1 MRNFSYYEAKKFLD
15 DVSKKGIDIDQ
26 FDLEE
31 FYSQDDIAKLLDVSA
46 STVNNWF
53 NGRSPISKLGERA
66 ISYLILS
73 NAVSAYKKKKTTS
86 VLINTN
92 GNFKIFDTKNEHT
105 YDEIATTSDAQVAR
119 YVQEM
124 KRVLKLLNGYQE
136 LIEYEIEAREENG
149 EYLLEDR
156 NDLVDTISY
165 IKKGIILSEE
175 NDKIKEEFSNILQE
189 HMNNS
194 SNDEYHRDYQNFQ
207 RYCDNRYGK
216 DSEQS
221 LLIMNLLKEIKAN
234 FVLLKKDTKWVTEG
248 DYKNFLAIRPQNNN
262 FCIFLKDKNRKLYS
276 KTFIIKNDRIP
287 YVRFNLENRKQLDD
301 AIRIINESLK
311 NI

>member
-1 MRNFSYYEAKKFLD
+1 MRNFSYYEAKKFLE

-31 FYSQDDIAKLLDVSA
+31 FYDAKELAELLDVSD

-92 GNFKIFDTKNEHT
+92 GNFKIFDTKNERT

-136 LIEYEIEAREENG
+136 LIEYEIEAREDNG
-149 EYLLEDR
+149 EYLLEER

-175 NDKIKEEFSNILQE
+175 NDKINEEFLNILQE

-234 FVLLKKDTKWVTEG
+234 FVLLRKDTKWVTEG

>member
-92 GNFKIFDTKNEHT
+92 GNFKIFDTKNERT

-124 KRVLKLLNGYQE
+124 KRVLKLLNGYLE

-149 EYLLEDR
+149 EYLLEER

-175 NDKIKEEFSNILQE
+175 NDKINEEFLNILQK

-234 FVLLKKDTKWVTEG
+234 FVLLRKDTKWVTEG
-248 DYKNFLAIRPQNNN
+248 DYKNFLAIKPQNNN

>member
-92 GNFKIFDTKNEHT
+92 GNFKIFDTKNERT

-124 KRVLKLLNGYQE
+124 KRVLKLLNGYLE
-136 LIEYEIEAREENG
+136 LIEYEIEAREDNG
-149 EYLLEDR
+149 EYLLEER

-175 NDKIKEEFSNILQE
+175 NDKINEESLNILQE

-234 FVLLKKDTKWVTEG
+234 FVLLRKDTKWVTEG